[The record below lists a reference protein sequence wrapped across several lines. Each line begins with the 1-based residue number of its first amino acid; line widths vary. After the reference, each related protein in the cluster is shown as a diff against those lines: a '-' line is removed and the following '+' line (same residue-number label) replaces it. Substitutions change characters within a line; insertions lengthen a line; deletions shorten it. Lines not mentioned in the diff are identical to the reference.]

1 MFFITLCLSSF
12 VFVLIVFVSSECWFA
27 SLEAGSEYAGRALK
41 GHLGQRVLFLCFALL
56 CVCLD
61 CVCLYC
67 VCLQRVFVC
76 LSWGRQWVCRGRA
89 LKGHLGRHLGN
100 KTVLLPLK
108 SFYHSTPILHS
119 VSAVDLLHILTPQC
133 TRKKTKILCKQFTKV
148 QSWRD

>member
-1 MFFITLCLSSF
+1 M
-12 VFVLIVFVSSECWFA
+12 IVFVCVP
-27 SLEAGSEYAGRALK
+27 LEPGSEYAG
-41 GHLGQRVLFLCFALL
+41 G
-56 CVCLD
+56 
-61 CVCLYC
+61 
-67 VCLQRVFVC
+67 
-76 LSWGRQWVCRGRA
+76 A

-148 QSWRD
+148 QS